1 MWIICFV
8 GERSLN
14 ADNNNRQ
21 NGCSARMWQT
31 TNERL
36 LEPFFPIIINI
47 NRKNITLSTHRKL
60 QFSNLLP
67 LLAYMCRENI
77 TKFTN
82 AIAMTK
88 RTFIFGKL
96 TFFSSSSSLLIE
108 IVRVFSESSMKHV
121 PSVLTRNNMWASAA
135 VYCCSTQIAAN
146 NKNCK
151 VCSCSEVTKTKMQKL
166 KIAEIFRW
174 T

>member
-21 NGCSARMWQT
+21 NGCSARMRQT
-31 TNERL
+31 TNEWL
-36 LEPFFPIIINI
+36 LEPFFQSSSTSTEKIL
-47 NRKNITLSTHRKL
+47 LSTHRKL

-67 LLAYMCRENI
+67 LLAYMCSVNI
-77 TKFTN
+77 TN

-108 IVRVFSESSMKHV
+108 IARVFSKSSMKHV
-121 PSVLTRNNMWASAA
+121 PSVLGRNNMWASAA
-135 VYCCSTQIAAN
+135 VFCCSTQIAAN